1 MHLMRQ
7 MPSTILYD
15 DTKRNKEIRKAAKD
29 VIAST
34 FDMKEFE
41 NDVKQFEKEERLRRI
56 NNDSKTREYEYD
68 WSTLDYRKVKAGAE

>member
-15 DTKRNKEIRKAAKD
+15 DTKRNKEIRKSTKD

-68 WSTLDYRKVKAGAE
+68 

>member
-1 MHLMRQ
+1 MMIQ
-7 MPSTILYD
+7 
-15 DTKRNKEIRKAAKD
+15 KEIKKFVKSAKD

-68 WSTLDYRKVKAGAE
+68 WSTLDYRKVKAGVE